1 MKKNKPLESI
11 TLHDFRFRTESEN
24 FPNLMVNDS
33 LGMVMHG
40 GKLSKDFMQE
50 GQVYHMAEGRI
61 IMIVEG
67 SIETTLDLEEQF
79 WQKGDIVLLAP
90 DTIQEVKRRTHDFDM
105 IAIAFKNDIPV
116 EDSLLIQS
124 SAAEWKEMLQLMHLT
139 WSLAIHEP
147 FRQKTV
153 MSHIATIINN
163 IQELFLTKQQQ
174 PSLYKPTNGE
184 LLFRNFK
191 KLVNEHCGCHRN
203 IPFYAEKLYIT
214 PHHLSAVIKR
224 QSGKSVMYWI
234 NRAVILKA
242 KVLLSSSEMRT
253 NEIAD
258 RLNFPYHSTFT
269 NFFKRETGISPLEY
283 KNRC

>member
-90 DTIQEVKRRTHDFDM
+90 DTIQEVKRRTNDFDM

-124 SAAEWKEMLQLMHLT
+124 SAAEWKEMLQMMHLA
-139 WSLAIHEP
+139 WSLASHKP

-153 MSHIATIINN
+153 LAHIATIISNA
-163 IQELFLTKQQQ
+163 QDMFQTKQQQ
-174 PSLYKPTNGE
+174 HSSYKPTSGE

-191 KLVNEHCGCHRN
+191 KLVNEHCGCQRN

-242 KVLLSSSEMRT
+242 KVLLKSGELRT

-269 NFFKRETGISPLEY
+269 NFFKRETGMSPLEY
-283 KNRC
+283 QNKC